1 LGDGTFQVPAQLPM
15 SRRILSQMNSPRGSL
30 LSSCLA
36 LTLAACP
43 RAAPEPEVSSGTPR
57 SFVMGFS
64 VIPPKPDIKI
74 AVRSMEIWTKRADAA
89 IMHLDVPWAL
99 LLAGT
104 SPEEALRRDGV
115 DLEHYYRSR
124 HLTLVVTIDVTNG
137 LGRESEA
144 PALVAAHRSITEPA
158 VQRLYRNYV
167 RALVDMVHPDY
178 LGLAAET
185 NLVRAIAPR
194 PVYDAVVRMT
204 NDAAA
209 DIRRTRPSNVLPLY
223 VSVQVETAWGKLGK
237 QATFVGIDQ
246 DIRDFPFMNVIGLS
260 SYPYLGGFKDPNQIP
275 LDYYTRVRGSRSLP
289 LMVVEGG
296 WPSASARG
304 VFSSSPEMQA
314 RYIARQ
320 SELLDTA
327 EAIGVFQLS
336 FTDLD
341 LGSFPKPVPAILPLF
356 ATLGLVDSDLRPKPA
371 LAIWDKV
378 YARPLRH

>member
-1 LGDGTFQVPAQLPM
+1 
-15 SRRILSQMNSPRGSL
+15 MNSPNGWLMSG
-30 LSSCLA
+30 CLA
-36 LTLAACP
+36 VALTACP
-43 RAAPEPEVSSGTPR
+43 RAASEPKVSSGAPR
-57 SFVMGFS
+57 SYMMGFS
-64 VIPPKPDIKI
+64 VVPPKPDINI

-99 LLAGT
+99 LLAGS

-115 DLEHYYRSR
+115 DLEHYYRSK
-124 HLTLVVTIDVTNG
+124 HLKLVVTIDVTNG
-137 LGRESEA
+137 LARESEA
-144 PALVAAHRSITEPA
+144 PPLVAAHRSITEPT

-167 RALVDMVHPDY
+167 RSLVTTLHPDY

-185 NLVRAIAPR
+185 NLIRAIAPR

-209 DIRRTRPSNVLPLY
+209 DIRRERSASVLPLY

-237 QATFVGIDQ
+237 QAAFIGIDQ
-246 DIRDFPFMNVIGLS
+246 DMRDFPFMNVIGLS
-260 SYPYLGGFKDPNQIP
+260 SYPYLGGFKDPGQIP
-275 LDYYTRVRGSRSLP
+275 LDYYTRVRGSRTLP
-289 LMVVEGG
+289 LLVVEGG

-314 RYIARQ
+314 RYVARQ
-320 SELLDTA
+320 SELLDEA
-327 EAIGVFQLS
+327 KAIGVFQLS

-356 ATLGLVDSDLRPKPA
+356 ATLGLVDSALRQKPA

-378 YARPLRH
+378 YARPLAR

>member
-1 LGDGTFQVPAQLPM
+1 
-15 SRRILSQMNSPRGSL
+15 MNSPNGWLMSG
-30 LSSCLA
+30 CLA
-36 LTLAACP
+36 VALTACP
-43 RAAPEPEVSSGTPR
+43 RAASEPKVSSGAPR
-57 SFVMGFS
+57 SYMMGFS
-64 VIPPKPDIKI
+64 VVPPKPDIEI

-99 LLAGT
+99 LLAGS

-115 DLEHYYRSR
+115 DLEHYYRSK
-124 HLTLVVTIDVTNG
+124 HLKLVVTIDVTNG
-137 LGRESEA
+137 LAREREA
-144 PALVAAHRSITEPA
+144 PPLVAAHRSITEPT

-167 RALVDMVHPDY
+167 RSLVTTLHPDY

-185 NLVRAIAPR
+185 NLIRAIAPR

-209 DIRRTRPSNVLPLY
+209 DIRRQRSPSALPLY

-237 QATFVGIDQ
+237 QAGFVGIDQ
-246 DIRDFPFMNVIGLS
+246 DMRDFPFMNVIGLS
-260 SYPYLGGFKDPNQIP
+260 SYPYLGGFKDPGQIP

-289 LMVVEGG
+289 LLVVEGG

-304 VFSSSPEMQA
+304 VFSSSREMQA
-314 RYIARQ
+314 RYVARQ
-320 SELLDTA
+320 SELLDEA
-327 EAIGVFQLS
+327 KAIGVFQLS

-341 LGSFPKPVPAILPLF
+341 LGSFPKPVPVILPLF
-356 ATLGLVDSDLRPKPA
+356 ATLGLVDSDLKQKPA

-378 YARPLRH
+378 YARPLAR

>member
-1 LGDGTFQVPAQLPM
+1 
-15 SRRILSQMNSPRGSL
+15 
-30 LSSCLA
+30 
-36 LTLAACP
+36 
-43 RAAPEPEVSSGTPR
+43 
-57 SFVMGFS
+57 
-64 VIPPKPDIKI
+64 
-74 AVRSMEIWTKRADAA
+74 
-89 IMHLDVPWAL
+89 MHLDVPWAL

-115 DLEHYYRSR
+115 DLEHYYRSK

-144 PALVAAHRSITEPA
+144 PALVAAHRSITEPE

-167 RALVDMVHPDY
+167 RALVEMLHPDF

-209 DIRRTRPSNVLPLY
+209 DIRRQRPASPPPLY
-223 VSVQVETAWGKLGK
+223 VSVQVETAWGGLLK
-237 QATFVGIDQ
+237 QSAFVGIDQ
-246 DIRDFPFMNVIGLS
+246 DMRDFPFMNVIGLS
-260 SYPYLGGFKDPNQIP
+260 SYPYLGGFKDPDQIP
-275 LDYYTRVRGSRSLP
+275 LDYYTRVKGSRSLP
-289 LMVVEGG
+289 VMVVEGG
-296 WPSASARG
+296 WPSASVRG

-320 SELLDTA
+320 SELLDA
-327 EAIGVFQLS
+327 AKAIGVFQLS

-341 LGSFPKPVPAILPLF
+341 LASFPKPLPAILPLF
-356 ATLGLVDSDLRPKPA
+356 ATLGLVDSDIRPKPG

-378 YARPLRH
+378 YARPLKR